1 LHTIYKILFSS
12 INEGLIIA
20 DSDSNIVDANPRSH
34 ELFGYAENELIG
46 LKINELIPMKARE
59 RHTAYMANYY
69 NVPTNR
75 GMGGG
80 MTFSAMRK
88 DGSDFSVEISL
99 NHFESN
105 GQMRVAALITDVSER
120 AEQESKILALNDNLE
135 KKVNLR
141 TREVIE
147 SHELYSA
154 IARNFPKGTINVID
168 LNLNYIFVE
177 GRELH
182 QAGITSEKLIGTNY
196 LDRMPKEIQ
205 SQIKKALL
213 NVFNGNKEDFELKH
227 EGSFYNINAV
237 PLTTS
242 DNKIDR
248 LLLIERN
255 ITEQK
260 LVQQHQQEALDKEK
274 KLNDMKSRFVSMASH
289 EFRTPLS
296 TVLSSVSL
304 IEKYIEREEY
314 DNTLKHTQR
323 IRNSV
328 KGLTDILNDFLSV
341 DKLENQKAEIKSV
354 LFNYNDFCHDLA
366 QEIMAIC
373 KKDQNLKYN
382 INSDDPMINTDP
394 NIVRNILYNLMSN
407 AIKYSKEGGE
417 IIFNSEILN
426 SKLTILIQDFGI
438 GIPETEQKQLFSRF
452 FRAANASNIEGT
464 GLGLH
469 IVKKYLDILGGKI
482 TFEST
487 ENEGTKF
494 ILTIPM
500 NN

>member
-1 LHTIYKILFSS
+1 LDAIYKILFYS

-34 ELFGYAENELIG
+34 ELFGYPENELIG
-46 LKINELIPMKARE
+46 LKVNELIPMNARE
-59 RHTAYMANYY
+59 RHTSHMANYQK
-69 NVPTNR
+69 VPTNR
-75 GMGGG
+75 SMGKG
-80 MTFSAMRK
+80 MTLNAMRK
-88 DGSDFSVEISL
+88 DGSDFFAEVSL
-99 NHFESN
+99 NHFEAN

-120 AEQESKILALNDNLE
+120 AEQESRILALNNNLE
-135 KKVNLR
+135 KKVKLR

-182 QAGITSEKLIGTNY
+182 QAGITSEKLIGTSY
-196 LDRMPKEIQ
+196 LDKMPKEIQ

-213 NVFNGNKEDFELKH
+213 SVFNGNKEDFELKH

-237 PLTTS
+237 PLMTS

-260 LVQQHQQEALDKEK
+260 LVQQQQQEALDKGK

-304 IEKYIEREEY
+304 IEKYIERQEY

-341 DKLENQKAEIKSV
+341 DKLENQKAKIKSV
-354 LFNYNDFCHDLA
+354 LFNYNDFCNDLA
-366 QEIMAIC
+366 QEIMPIC
-373 KKDQNLKYN
+373 KKDQSLKYN
-382 INSDDPMINTDP
+382 ISCDGPMINTDP
-394 NIVRNILYNLMSN
+394 NIVRNILYNLLSN
-407 AIKYSKEGGE
+407 AIKYSKEGGD
-417 IIFNSEILN
+417 ILFDSEILN

-452 FRAANASNIEGT
+452 FRAANAGNIEGT

-469 IVKKYLDILGGKI
+469 IVKKYLDILGGEI
-482 TFEST
+482 TFESA

-494 ILTIPM
+494 TLIIPI